1 MFCFYKLLFVC
12 AVILPVRLA
21 VVDGGLLVT
30 ARIPDANLLRTLT
43 EPCPVKVRDDT
54 TKKR

>member
-30 ARIPDANLLRTLT
+30 ARIPDGNLLRTLT